1 MPTPNVLPANNQG
14 GPPAPG
20 TEGQPTLPA
29 PPVQP
34 PTPPVP
40 ASGEPTYAELL
51 TQARAEQDR
60 QRTELDEM
68 RTERDGTKQLLE
80 KIAELFKPSNPADPN
95 ALNATISERDAA
107 LAAQTKQLKERDIEL
122 AVVRLAG
129 DRAGSLLDSR
139 RFMDD
144 AFKLDPTAADFT
156 TRLQEL
162 VTRAVPS
169 LPEGGEK
176 KDKPTNT
183 GGADLTGGNSNE
195 LTQLTEDDLTKMQP
209 EKILEAKAQGRLNN
223 LLGVKP

>member
-1 MPTPNVLPANNQG
+1 MTTPNVLPANNQG

-129 DRAGSLLDSR
+129 DKAGSLLDSR

>member
-1 MPTPNVLPANNQG
+1 MTTPNVPTANNQG

-34 PTPPVP
+34 PTVP
-40 ASGEPTYAELL
+40 APGEPNYVELL

-60 QRTELDEM
+60 QRTELEALKTD
-68 RTERDGTKQLLE
+68 RTNTQQLLDR
-80 KIAELFKPSNPADPN
+80 IAELFKPSDPADPN
-95 ALNATISERDAA
+95 QLNATISERDGAIAA
-107 LAAQTKQLKERDIEL
+107 KDKQLKERDIEL

-162 VTRAVPS
+162 VTKAAPPPPS
-169 LPEGGEK
+169 GGEK

-183 GGADLTGGNSNE
+183 GGADLMGGNSNE
-195 LTQLTEDDLTKMQP
+195 LTQLTEDDLVGMAP
-209 EKILEAKAQGRLNN
+209 EKVMKAKANGQLNN
-223 LLGVKP
+223 LLGVKS

>member
-1 MPTPNVLPANNQG
+1 MTTPNVPPANNQG

-34 PTPPVP
+34 PAVP
-40 ASGEPTYAELL
+40 APGEPNYVELL

-80 KIAELFKPSNPADPN
+80 KIAELFKPSDPADPN
-95 ALNATISERDAA
+95 KLNATISERDAA
-107 LAAQTKQLKERDIEL
+107 IAARDKQLKERDLEL
-122 AVVRLAG
+122 AVLRLAG
-129 DRAGSLLDSR
+129 DKAGSLLDSR

-144 AFKLDPTAADFT
+144 VFKLDPTAADFT

-162 VTRAVPS
+162 VAKAAPS
-169 LPEGGEK
+169 PSDGGEK
-176 KDKPTNT
+176 RDKPTNT

-195 LTQLTEDDLTKMQP
+195 LTQLTEDDLTKMAP
-209 EKILEAKAQGRLNN
+209 EKILEAKKLGRLNN

>member
-1 MPTPNVLPANNQG
+1 
-14 GPPAPG
+14 
-20 TEGQPTLPA
+20 
-29 PPVQP
+29 
-34 PTPPVP
+34 
-40 ASGEPTYAELL
+40 
-51 TQARAEQDR
+51 
-60 QRTELDEM
+60 
-68 RTERDGTKQLLE
+68 
-80 KIAELFKPSNPADPN
+80 
-95 ALNATISERDAA
+95 
-107 LAAQTKQLKERDIEL
+107 
-122 AVVRLAG
+122 
-129 DRAGSLLDSR
+129 
-139 RFMDD
+139 MDD

>member
-1 MPTPNVLPANNQG
+1 MTTPNVPPANNQG

-34 PTPPVP
+34 PAVP
-40 ASGEPTYAELL
+40 APGEPNYVELL

-80 KIAELFKPSNPADPN
+80 KIAELFKPSDPADPN
-95 ALNATISERDAA
+95 KLNATISERDAA
-107 LAAQTKQLKERDIEL
+107 IAARDKQLKERDLEL
-122 AVVRLAG
+122 AVLRLAG
-129 DRAGSLLDSR
+129 DKAGSLLDSR

-144 AFKLDPTAADFT
+144 VFKLDPTAADFT

-162 VTRAVPS
+162 VAKAAPS
-169 LPEGGEK
+169 PSDGGEK
-176 KDKPTNT
+176 RDKPTNT

>member
-1 MPTPNVLPANNQG
+1 MTYPNIPPANNQG

-29 PPVQP
+29 PTVQP
-34 PTPPVP
+34 PAPAVP
-40 ASGEPTYAELL
+40 ASGEPSYVELL
-51 TQARAEQDR
+51 TQARTEQDR
-60 QRTELDEM
+60 QRTELDAM

-95 ALNATISERDAA
+95 KLNATISERDAA
-107 LAAQTKQLKERDIEL
+107 IAVQAKQLKERDIEL

-162 VTRAVPS
+162 VTKAAP
-169 LPEGGEK
+169 LPPDGGEK

-195 LTQLTEDDLTKMQP
+195 LTQLTEDDLTKMAP
-209 EKILEAKAQGRLNN
+209 EKIMKAKADGQLNN
-223 LLGVKP
+223 LLGVKS

>member
-1 MPTPNVLPANNQG
+1 MTTPNVLPANNQG

-68 RTERDGTKQLLE
+68 RTERDSTKQLLE

-129 DRAGSLLDSR
+129 DKAGSLLDSR

-162 VTRAVPS
+162 VAKAAPS
-169 LPEGGEK
+169 PSDGGEK

>member
-1 MPTPNVLPANNQG
+1 MTVQNGPTANNQG

-34 PTPPVP
+34 PAVP
-40 ASGEPTYAELL
+40 APGEPNYVELL

-80 KIAELFKPSNPADPN
+80 KIAELFKPSDPADPN
-95 ALNATISERDAA
+95 KLNATISERDAA
-107 LAAQTKQLKERDIEL
+107 IAARDKQLKERDLEL
-122 AVVRLAG
+122 AVLRLAG
-129 DRAGSLLDSR
+129 DKAGSLLDSR

-144 AFKLDPTAADFT
+144 VFKLDPTAADFT

-162 VTRAVPS
+162 VTKAAPTLS
-169 LPEGGEK
+169 EADKDKEK
-176 KDKPTNT
+176 NKPTNT

-195 LTQLTEDDLTKMQP
+195 LTQLTEDDLTKMAP
-209 EKILEAKAQGRLNN
+209 EKILEAKKLGRLNN

>member
-1 MPTPNVLPANNQG
+1 MTTPNVLPANNQG

-51 TQARAEQDR
+51 TQARAEQNR